1 MGMGS
6 STPSLFPML
15 RLWAI
20 ILFCVLTYIHATA
33 TLSKELARKAV
44 RALSL
49 IDSHGLL
56 SLVPS
61 PEGPLVR
68 RPSFAHAD
76 RAANCSAQTQ
86 AQQAGC

>member
-1 MGMGS
+1 MSMGS

-33 TLSKELARKAV
+33 TLSKEIARKAV

-49 IDSHGLL
+49 VDSHGLL
-56 SLVPS
+56 SLVATS
-61 PEGPLVR
+61 VGTLITGPFENSDLTKK
-68 RPSFAHAD
+68 
-76 RAANCSAQTQ
+76 SAIKAQ
-86 AQQAGC
+86 AQQAAA

>member
-1 MGMGS
+1 
-6 STPSLFPML
+6 ML

-56 SLVPS
+56 SLVPA
-61 PEGPLVR
+61 PEGDLVGG
-68 RPSFAHAD
+68 PSFGHAA
-76 RAANCSAQTQ
+76 RAKNCSAQVQ
-86 AQQAGC
+86 AQQAAA